1 MKNKQIN
8 KLTFEQ
14 ALLELEKILNDVEN
28 TNLNL
33 EELVNSFEKGTEL
46 SNYCLNKLDE
56 AKIKI
61 STINK
66 DDK

>member
-14 ALLELEKILNDVEN
+14 ALLELEKILNDVEK